1 MSKYVVISWP
11 EIQNYMDL
19 DGFEENSYLVNDDK
33 GIDDFG
39 SSAYFVDEDWLDSL
53 DEENAVNVGEVIT
66 HCLHTLEDGEEYEF
80 EEPIQLSENRVAK
93 RFWVDDGNEDV
104 RVEIWQTYP
113 TESWRE
119 DAFLSSMEQEDAVK
133 VAQAIDTYWE

>member
-33 GIDDFG
+33 GIEDFG

-53 DEENAVNVGEVIT
+53 EENAVNVGEVIT
-66 HCLHTLEDGEEYEF
+66 HCLHTLEDGEEYDF

-93 RFWVDDGNEDV
+93 KFWVDDGNEDV

-133 VAQAIDTYWE
+133 VAQAIDTYWD